1 MNRKELSDTMEKIPE
16 LTACLYDLGLMPEQ
30 VAENSISEGKMLA
43 IAAYF
48 ISLYL
53 RLSVNPGFDV

>member
-1 MNRKELSDTMEKIPE
+1 MEKIPE

-48 ISLYL
+48 NALYL
-53 RLSVNPGFDV
+53 RLAVNPGFDV